1 VAAITVA
8 LKNLGIL
15 ELLQHPMHGG
25 LGQSRLVD
33 DGLQG
38 KGRISLG
45 DNFKQSKES

>member
-1 VAAITVA
+1 
-8 LKNLGIL
+8 
-15 ELLQHPMHGG
+15 MHGG

-45 DNFKQSKES
+45 DNFKQGKEP